1 MSPYLAVFL
10 SCAKCAYSFTVILI
24 LLINILNSFLKLA
37 VKLTI
42 WNCLPNTS
50 LHSNIYYIFQ
60 VPPSVLSLWS
70 SQFLYIGVILHPNIV
85 SYGLS
90 LAFYCFFLYLCFDYN
105 ELNGWIIAVSPERI
119 KTSKCIRDGNVSL
132 PCSQV

>member
-1 MSPYLAVFL
+1 MSLYLAVFL
-10 SCAKCAYSFTVILI
+10 SWAYSFTVILI
-24 LLINILNSFLKLA
+24 LIINILNSFLKLA

-50 LHSNIYYIFQ
+50 LHSNIYHVFQ
-60 VPPSVLSLWS
+60 VPPS
-70 SQFLYIGVILHPNIV
+70 VILHPNIV

-105 ELNGWIIAVSPERI
+105 ELNGWIIAVSPE
-119 KTSKCIRDGNVSL
+119 SDY
-132 PCSQV
+132 

>member
-10 SCAKCAYSFTVILI
+10 SWAYSFTVILI
-24 LLINILNSFLKLA
+24 LLINMLNSFLKLA

-50 LHSNIYYIFQ
+50 LHSNIYYVGQ
-60 VPPSVLSLWS
+60 VPPSVLSLRPG
-70 SQFLYIGVILHPNIV
+70 QFLYIGVILHPKIV

-90 LAFYCFFLYLCFDYN
+90 LAFYCFFFYTFALIIMSWMGGEFHFPQKATIKN
-105 ELNGWIIAVSPERI
+105 KNIQMHPGW
-119 KTSKCIRDGNVSL
+119 
-132 PCSQV
+132 